1 VTARSGAPGK
11 GAGAQTTGD
20 LDAGTVETLGGDYDR
35 SIVDDPLPL
44 YRSPEFDALDPDDP
58 RRWQSTVR
66 AADAWFSEGQPD
78 VIRERLL
85 ADIAFND
92 GFTAHRLRMVSND
105 LSAAQDWRAA
115 SHRRMWA
122 ELERLR
128 RYEPEAS

>member
-58 RRWQSTVR
+58 RRQLSMQR
-66 AADAWFSEGQPD
+66 AADAWWRDGQPD
-78 VIRERLL
+78 AMRARLIDELADADLYARWRVRLAGIDIRE
-85 ADIAFND
+85 AVD
-92 GFTAHRLRMVSND
+92 
-105 LSAAQDWRAA
+105 DWPGVYDVVQA
-115 SHRRMWA
+115 RR
-122 ELERLR
+122 EYRERWGV
-128 RYEPEAS
+128 PA